1 MITAKIE
8 EMEEV
13 TMGDINVKRF
23 GMAWGVTFAI
33 LYLGCVL
40 VMYAIGREGTI
51 LFFNSLLHGIDVTS
65 IIKIQMPWWE
75 MGMGFV
81 EVFIVGWLT
90 GATIASIYNLGFRS
104 AEKE

>member
-1 MITAKIE
+1 
-8 EMEEV
+8 
-13 TMGDINVKRF
+13 MGGIDVKRF
-23 GMAWGVTFAI
+23 GMAFGATLGI

-40 VMYAIGREGTI
+40 VMFAAGREGSI

-65 IIKIQMPWWE
+65 IIKLNMPWWE

-81 EVFIVGWLT
+81 EVFVVGWLT
-90 GATIASIYNLGFRS
+90 GASIASIYNLSFRR